1 MKKKIFLIALAACLI
16 TLSIAGTSLA
26 YFTDTD
32 AKTNVFTAGNVDITL
47 TYNKAADATTGN
59 FYPGQEYTGVNASIA
74 NTGSENAYIGAIIKL
89 ARTDTGVNAN
99 AEGNESV
106 NISDIFAPTKD
117 DEDNIPAA
125 IKDVFVGLEG
135 TGRTVK
141 YVATTDGYTI
151 YVIVE
156 ASVAKDGTADIF
168 TKLDIPDEWDN
179 AQMKVFN
186 GLTVTVTAYAT
197 QTVGFANATKALT
210 TAFSATKHWG
220 GYPAT
225 TTAETEAENVEANG

>member
-32 AKTNVFTAGNVDITL
+32 AKSTVFTAGNVEITL
-47 TYNKAADATTGN
+47 THNGPVGN
-59 FYPGQEYTGVNASIA
+59 LFPGQTYENIEASIK
-74 NTGSENAYIGAIIKL
+74 NVGSETAYIGAIIKL
-89 ARTDTGVNAN
+89 ARTDAGESAI
-99 AEGNESV
+99 ADGNESV
-106 NISDIFAPTKD
+106 NISDIFAPAKG
-117 DEDNIPAA
+117 EKNIPAA

-135 TGRTVK
+135 DGRTVK

-168 TKLDIPDEWDN
+168 TDLDIPDEWDN

-197 QTVGFANATKALT
+197 QTVGFNNATQALT
-210 TAFSATKHWG
+210 KAFPAAEHWG